1 MAQNAF
7 EVAGVMSLQNGGFAG
22 YVAVPEP
29 RYPEAQSCSVARH
42 SGWQARVNQDDKGSR
57 GVPIM
62 PLMVVAGKDQ
72 GSA

>member
-1 MAQNAF
+1 LAPDDEAAAWNLAIAATALRDWTIARA
-7 EVAGVMSLQNGGFAG
+7 VWNSLGLH
-22 YVAVPEP
+22 
-29 RYPEAQSCSVARH
+29 VARH

>member
-1 MAQNAF
+1 MSQN
-7 EVAGVMSLQNGGFAG
+7 
-22 YVAVPEP
+22 VPIEP
-29 RYPEAQSCSVARH
+29 QCVARH

>member
-1 MAQNAF
+1 VLSRLIPSSGRGACLV
-7 EVAGVMSLQNGGFAG
+7 EHL
-22 YVAVPEP
+22 
-29 RYPEAQSCSVARH
+29 RVARH